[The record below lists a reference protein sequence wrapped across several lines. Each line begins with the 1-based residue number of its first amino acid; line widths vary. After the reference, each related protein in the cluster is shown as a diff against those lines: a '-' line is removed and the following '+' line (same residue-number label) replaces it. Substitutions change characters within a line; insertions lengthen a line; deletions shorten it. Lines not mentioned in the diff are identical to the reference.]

1 MYEYMNSLLL
11 ILVIF
16 ILIIVFSY
24 FMHKKINN
32 IKLSKLD
39 KYVIY
44 MNTPEYF
51 DVTIMKDK
59 KLQDKFYTKHKD
71 KTHLKLMNLK
81 KQSCK
86 NPLHKTYRDCIH
98 YMWEAK
104 KTKDTSCVLSHL
116 HLLTVKLRHNI
127 NFQTL
132 EGNRKGNEYF
142 KEFEKLLIDNLE
154 YVCAVTPIRF
164 IQSFLTNY
172 THYSKDSI
180 GKLLAH
186 QIQLIINYEMLSS
199 YKQCGLEITNNK
211 IIIDQYHDTI
221 NFENPI
227 DIWRNINVRDI
238 IPSLKKYPIL
248 YKLYV
253 YVVKSVLLQENT
265 IAHQIN
271 VNNSN
276 LRYIINKVINPL
288 QL

>member
-1 MYEYMNSLLL
+1 MYYNKNLPFISG
-11 ILVIF
+11 IF

-32 IKLSKLD
+32 MKLSKLE
-39 KYVIY
+39 KYVIF

-51 DVTIMKDK
+51 NVKVLKDK
-59 KLQDKFYTKHKD
+59 KLQEQFYAKHKD
-71 KTHLKLMNLK
+71 NTHTKLMNLK

-127 NFQTL
+127 DFKTL
-132 EGNRKGNEYF
+132 EGNHKGHEYF

-154 YVCAVTPIRF
+154 YVCSVAPIRY

-180 GKLLAH
+180 EKLLSH
-186 QIQLIINYEMLSS
+186 HIQLIINYEMLSS
-199 YKQCGLEITNNK
+199 YKKCGLETTNKN

-238 IPSLKKYPIL
+238 IPSLRMYPIL
-248 YKLYV
+248 YELYV
-253 YVVKSVLLQENT
+253 YVIKSVLLQENT

-271 VNNSN
+271 VNESN